1 MNEIKKEAVQVIYQD
16 NKIVGVIHFVSQ
28 CRHRVLL
35 EVNEM
40 GDDEIENLFKKGEII

>member
-1 MNEIKKEAVQVIYQD
+1 MNELKKEALQVIYQD

-40 GDDEIENLFKKGEII
+40 GDDELSALFNKHEI